1 MMKRRRLLIFVAFL
15 ILVLS
20 PLRSSVFAQ
29 DETPDDQVAI
39 QATHTSRQQEEETPT
54 GDEATDTVDS
64 SGNSSSGNPSAADI
78 EVDGVAQ
85 TIAQGLGAFDG
96 FEDGKWRITELEP
109 RAMTEA
115 PIVTSEYAGF
125 LYQMEGNT
133 IVRNDTTGK
142 RARLEPGEA
151 YFFSADD
158 KYVRYKEE
166 GVSRAWLIEVVPDDA
181 KSSDAP
187 GDVIYTSDAIG
198 SFPDDTRDMELA
210 AGNLMNGDAAD
221 VANFEVDALLMV
233 TVGSLD
239 VLSGDESI
247 TMNAPAALLI
257 SDEVQ
262 ISNTS
267 GDAAVYLV
275 AKIGSSVGDYNG
287 PVDGTL
293 ATPSDEDANDE
304 SDGEVAVDPD
314 ATVDP
319 MQDSDGDYLI
329 DTDEAV
335 YGTDPNNPDTDGD
348 GYDDYVEVVDYGTN
362 PLDPLEW
369 P

>member
-1 MMKRRRLLIFVAFL
+1 MQIRRIVAIL
-15 ILVLS
+15 SLLVLAIA
-20 PLRSSVFAQ
+20 PLAASVHAQ
-29 DETPDDQVAI
+29 DETGEDQVAI
-39 QATHTSRQQEEETPT
+39 QATHTTRQQEEETPT
-54 GDEATDTVDS
+54 PEDQGDSSDNVDS
-64 SGNSSSGNPSAADI
+64 SGSSSGPSAADI
-78 EVDGVAQ
+78 EVEGVAQ
-85 TIAQGLGAFDG
+85 TIAQGLGAFD
-96 FEDGKWRITELEP
+96 EMSDGKWRITELSP
-109 RAMTEA
+109 RAMDEA
-115 PIVTSEYAGF
+115 PIVTAEYAGF

-151 YFFSADD
+151 YFFSAND
-158 KYVRYKEE
+158 KYVRYREDAS
-166 GVSRAWLIEVVPDDA
+166 SRAWLIEVVPENA
-181 KSSDAP
+181 KASDAP
-187 GDVIYTSDAIG
+187 GDVIYTSDVIG

-210 AGNLMNGDAAD
+210 AANLMNGDAAT

-239 VLSGDESI
+239 VVTGDQSI
-247 TMNAPAALLI
+247 TMDAPAALLI
-257 SDEVQ
+257 TDEVD

-267 GDAAVYLV
+267 GDPAVYLV
-275 AKIGSSVGDYNG
+275 AKVGNTVADYNG
-287 PVDGTL
+287 AVDGTL
-293 ATPSDEDANDE
+293 AEDSDAEADGTATDEDTAD
-304 SDGEVAVDPD
+304 AD

-319 MQDSDGDYLI
+319 MQDTDGDWLI